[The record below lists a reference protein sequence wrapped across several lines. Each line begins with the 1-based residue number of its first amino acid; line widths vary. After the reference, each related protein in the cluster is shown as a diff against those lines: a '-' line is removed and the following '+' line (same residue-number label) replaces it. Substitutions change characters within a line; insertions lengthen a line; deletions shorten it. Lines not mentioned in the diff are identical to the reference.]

1 MSRIRLAATAATL
14 SCGLMLVGGTGVAGA
29 NTAQTPTA
37 PLAQKVKLT
46 GTKGFK
52 GTYTIQRFIAQGDK
66 LYAVGTLTGK
76 TKGGKRVTKQNVK
89 IPATLAGAPGAQA
102 SQIPVPPIIPTQGA
116 CQILSLN
123 LGAIDL
129 NLLGV
134 RVRTNPINLLIEA
147 VPGAGN
153 LLGNLLCAVTNL
165 LNPGGALPG
174 GGLPVN
180 QVAALLSAI
189 LALLGG
195 LGG

>member
-1 MSRIRLAATAATL
+1 MSKLRMAAMAAMVAC
-14 SCGLMLVGGTGVAGA
+14 SLMLVGGTGVAGA
-29 NTAQTPTA
+29 STAQTAT
-37 PLAQKVKLT
+37 PLKQTVALT

-52 GTYTIQRFIAQGDK
+52 GTYTIQQFVAQGDK

-89 IPATLAGAPGAQA
+89 IPATLAGQGAQA
-102 SQIPVPPIIPTQGA
+102 SQLPVPPIIPTQGA
-116 CQILSLN
+116 CQILRLN

-174 GGLPVN
+174 GGLPVG
-180 QVAALLSAI
+180 QVAALLGAI

>member
-1 MSRIRLAATAATL
+1 
-14 SCGLMLVGGTGVAGA
+14 MLVGATGVAGA
-29 NTAQTPTA
+29 NTAQTATA
-37 PLAQKVKLT
+37 PLKEKVALT

-52 GTYTIQRFIAQGDK
+52 GTYTIQRFISKGNK

-76 TKGGKRVTKQNVK
+76 TKGGKRVTKQNVR
-89 IPATLAGAPGAQA
+89 IPATLAGGQGAQA
-102 SQIPVPPIIPTQGA
+102 SQVPPIIPTQGA